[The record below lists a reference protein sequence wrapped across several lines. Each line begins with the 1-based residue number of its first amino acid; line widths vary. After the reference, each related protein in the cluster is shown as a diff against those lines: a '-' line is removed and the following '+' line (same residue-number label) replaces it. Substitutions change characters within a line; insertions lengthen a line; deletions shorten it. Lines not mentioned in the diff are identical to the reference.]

1 VKRNFLVVVANVPLR
16 EALARDL
23 RAKGFTVTRAV
34 SGVEAERVVKTVSFD
49 AVLVES
55 HLPDMSAEEL
65 KGRIEKAR
73 PECRVVIM
81 TSFDLVRNSPE
92 QLQYGSDDYLIRS
105 EQMFDLL
112 RAPHDAGQDGSSL
125 SVGHRGNV
133 ALIQVIDVL
142 VGLLE
147 VDERFFGGFSHK
159 AMQLAR
165 EVALELSAD
174 EETVQEVILATLLR
188 DSGKV
193 DVEPE
198 VLTEEGSFN
207 DDQKAHMRK
216 HVDASLRLFE
226 HIQFPWKVLPVIRGH
241 HERYDGKGYPDGL
254 RGREIPV
261 GARIV
266 AVVDSYVALTSE
278 RPHRDAL
285 DPDAALERLMRE
297 AGRQFDPE
305 VIEAFQRVLDKRLS
319 RRKVKKAPRV
329 LLVDSQEDF
338 RKLLKM
344 RLLNDG
350 LEVDEHVSYERAM
363 EPLLKEP
370 PNLVLVDLDG
380 DEAAAFQLLE
390 EIRQDESL
398 CRIPFAFLSRRTDR
412 VVKIRALREGVD
424 DFLCKGDEMEE
435 LVARVQNILT
445 REALRSA
452 GRRQRVRRGV
462 TGDLENLSLPD
473 IVQTLVMGMK
483 TACVTL
489 VSEKRNGKIWFDN
502 GEVKHAATD
511 GTTGEQAFYE
521 MLRWT
526 AGEFTIEHG
535 IRSRKATLDRD
546 AMYLLMEGLR
556 LLDEA
561 SRESAQAAS

>member
-1 VKRNFLVVVANVPLR
+1 VANVPLR

-23 RAKGFTVTRAV
+23 RGKGFTVTRAV
-34 SGVEAERVVKTVSFD
+34 SGMEAERVVKSVSFD

-55 HLPDMSAEEL
+55 HLPDMSADEL
-65 KGRIEKAR
+65 KARIQKTR
-73 PECRVVIM
+73 PECRVIIM

-92 QLQYGSDDYLIRS
+92 QLQYGPEDYLIRT

-112 RAPHDAGQDGSSL
+112 RPPVRDAGQDGSSL

-159 AMQLAR
+159 AMHLAR
-165 EVALELSAD
+165 EVALELSAG
-174 EETVQEVILATLLR
+174 EEAVQEVTLAALLR
-188 DSGKV
+188 DLGKV

-198 VLTEEGSFN
+198 VLSERGPYT
-207 DDQKAHMRK
+207 DDQKANMRK
-216 HVDASLRLFE
+216 HVEGSQRLFE

-254 RGREIPV
+254 RGREIPI
-261 GARIV
+261 GARII
-266 AVVDSYVALTSE
+266 AVVDAYVAMTSE
-278 RPHRDAL
+278 RSHREAL
-285 DPDAALERLMRE
+285 EPDAALQRLMHE

-305 VIEAFQRVLDKRLS
+305 IVETFQRVLDKRLPS
-319 RRKVKKAPRV
+319 RKVKKAPRV

-350 LEVDEHVSYERAM
+350 LEVEENTSCERAM
-363 EPLLKEP
+363 ELLLKEP
-370 PNLVLVDLDG
+370 PNLVLIDLDG

-424 DFLCKGDEMEE
+424 EFLCKDDDMEE
-435 LVARVQNILT
+435 LVARVQNVLT
-445 REALRSA
+445 RETLRRA
-452 GRRQRVRRGV
+452 GKRKRVRRGV
-462 TGDLENLSLPD
+462 TGDLENLNLPD

-489 VSEKRNGKIWFDN
+489 ASEDRNGKIWFDN
-502 GEVKHAATD
+502 GQVKHAATEEKS
-511 GTTGEQAFYE
+511 GEQAFYE

-526 AGEFTIEHG
+526 TGEFTIEHG
-535 IRSRKATLDRD
+535 INSSKATLERD

-556 LLDEA
+556 LIDEDSREAALEA
-561 SRESAQAAS
+561 S